1 MIDEKLKNRAMNPVY
16 KGDPAPRE
24 KILKLGKKVTDVVLH
39 KIKGITADDPEY
51 WGLAAIL
58 TDEMADIAL
67 SMDVR
72 VPYTV
77 EQLMKMNKIPET
89 EREHFVSVLEE
100 MSYIGLLE
108 FDYGYHYDHNGRTAP
123 PSEKRYILTMF
134 VPGSAEMFNMEEADN
149 LSENPSYNDRGEIS
163 NYNKRLHDEHPEVG
177 YFFERM
183 TYIPLEG
190 KTHLLPPGGGGV
202 GMHVIPV
209 EKAIEMENTSVDLEH
224 LSYWLKKYEGH
235 IGVGQCSCRASR
247 GVMGEGCADDP
258 SSWCIGVGDFADYCR
273 ETGKGHDI
281 TYEEAMRILQ
291 VAEDNGF
298 VHQVTNIDGEN
309 KIFGICNCNVKICNA
324 LRTSQLFNNPNLSR
338 SAYTAE
344 VDKAKCVACG
354 KCVEYC
360 PSGAV
365 KLGQKLCDKQGK
377 TVEYPKHELPH
388 GLKWGPEH
396 WDPDYR
402 DNNRKNCY
410 DKGTAPCKTACPA
423 HIAVQGYLKL
433 AAQGRYTDALAL
445 IKKDNPFPAV
455 CGRICNK
462 RCEDACTRGTIDEAV
477 SIDAVKKC
485 IAQKD
490 LDAETRYIPPVVIA
504 SNRVKTWAQKIAII
518 GAGPAG
524 LSAAYYLATIGYKP
538 TVFEKS
544 AKPGGMMTYGIP
556 SFKLEKDVIDAEI
569 DVLRELGVE
578 IKCGVEVGKDVTIQ
592 QLRDQ
597 GYEAFYIAIGCQ
609 GGRRPGVPGDNA
621 AGTSIAVDFLHHALE
636 DESQKMEG
644 NVVVVGGGNVAVD
657 CVKTAKRFGAAKVS
671 MVCLEDRA
679 SMPASRN
686 EVAEALE
693 ENIDICNSWG
703 PKEVKVDEN
712 GHVTAIVF
720 KKCLRTIDE
729 NGKFNPAYDDSET
742 MTLEADHIV
751 FAIGQ
756 AIEWGK
762 LLEGTKVAFHRG
774 NYPVADPLTYQ
785 TAEPDIFVGGDV
797 YHGPK
802 FVIDAIEEGKC
813 AAESLHR
820 YVHKGADMKI
830 GRNRR
835 DFIMLDKDDIYIDCY
850 DHAGR
855 QEAGM
860 DETIDPHSFR
870 DAHLTLTEEQVKIET
885 ARCLG
890 CGASWVDPNKCI
902 GCGVCTT
909 KCMFDAIHLK
919 RDHPECTDMRRA
931 EDKIKVVAS
940 MAVKRLGE
948 DISGIFKKKD

>member
-1 MIDEKLKNRAMNPVY
+1 MIDEKLKNRALNPVC

-24 KILKLGKKVTDVVLH
+24 KILKLGKKVTDVVMH

-72 VPYTV
+72 VPYTLP
-77 EQLMKMNKIPET
+77 QLMKMNKISE
-89 EREHFVSVLEE
+89 EEKEHFEKVLEE

-149 LSENPSYNDRGEIS
+149 RSENPSYNERGEIS

-190 KTHLLPPGGGGV
+190 VTHLLPPGGGGV

-281 TYEEAMRILQ
+281 TYEEAMHILQ

-298 VHQVTNIDGEN
+298 VHQITNIDGEN

-324 LRTSQLFNNPNLSR
+324 LRTSQLFNTPNMSR

-462 RCEDACTRGTIDEAV
+462 RCEDACTRGTIDQAV
-477 SIDAVKKC
+477 SIDAVKKF

-609 GGRRPGVPGDNA
+609 GGRRPGVPGDTA
-621 AGTSIAVDFLHHALE
+621 EGTSIAVDFLHHALE
-636 DESQKMEG
+636 DENQKMEG
-644 NVVVVGGGNVAVD
+644 SVVVVGGGNVAVD

-686 EVAEALE
+686 EIAETLE

-729 NGKFNPAYDDSET
+729 NGKFNPAYDENDT

-756 AIEWGK
+756 AIEWGG
-762 LLEGTKVAFHRG
+762 LLEGTKVEFWRG

-835 DFIMLDKDDIYIDCY
+835 DFIMLDKDDIYVDSY

-870 DAHLTLTEEQVKIET
+870 DAHKTLTEEQVKIET

-948 DISGIFKKKD
+948 DISSVFKKKD